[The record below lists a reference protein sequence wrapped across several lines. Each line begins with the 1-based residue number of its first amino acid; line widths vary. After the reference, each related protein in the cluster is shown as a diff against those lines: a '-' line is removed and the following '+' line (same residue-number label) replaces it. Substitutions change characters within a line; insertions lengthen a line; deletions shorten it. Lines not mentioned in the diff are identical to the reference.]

1 MSEELAAEPL
11 GGSWRRYGQLA
22 VLVLVGGC
30 VYPLVYLRQNY
41 EVTMLEAFGVSIG
54 ELAGCYALL
63 GAMFM
68 ATYLP
73 SGWLADRVSCR
84 GLITFSLAA
93 TGALGLWF
101 ATLPG
106 LTELRLIYLGWGIS
120 TGLTFWSALIKA
132 VAVLAQPA
140 EQGRFFGIL
149 DGGRGLVEAALATI
163 AVSIFAWV
171 MADAAADPT
180 TGLERV
186 IVFYV
191 ACLFVMAPV
200 AWLTVDDTSVAPAPS
215 GSGLSRTLLVDLKD
229 LFRRPELWLVAFII
243 LCGYQL
249 VWATASTAAFL
260 QQAHGMTAVTVGVI
274 SVAQLWMRP
283 LGAVGAGVLG
293 DLTGREQVLAGLFL
307 LASLAVGSMILVP
320 SPGGDWLM
328 LAIALIVAL
337 ATFAVRGLYWG
348 SLESCQVPA
357 RSKGLAIGAISLIG
371 YSPDLYLPLVYGAL
385 LEAFPGRPGFSLYF
399 GAVGAMGFAGAIA
412 AWVLARRVRG
422 SLNSESP

>member
-1 MSEELAAEPL
+1 MTERVVGEDDVVRGP
-11 GGSWRRYGQLA
+11 WRRYGQLA

-41 EVTMLEAFGVSIG
+41 EVTMLEAFGVTIG

-106 LTELRLIYLGWGIS
+106 LVELRFIYLGWGVS

-132 VAVLAQPA
+132 VALLARPS

-149 DGGRGLVEAALATI
+149 DGGRGLVEAALATV
-163 AVSIFAWV
+163 AVSLFAWV
-171 MADAAADPT
+171 MADGAGEATAA
-180 TGLERV
+180 LERV
-186 IVFYV
+186 ITFYV
-191 ACLFVMAPV
+191 VCLFLMTPI
-200 AWLTVDDTSVAPAPS
+200 AWLTVDDTPS
-215 GSGLSRTLLVDLKD
+215 GQASGGSGISQALLLDLKD

-260 QQAHGMTAVTVGVI
+260 QQTHGMTAVTVGVI

-283 LGAVGAGVLG
+283 LGGVGAGVLG
-293 DLTGREQVLAGLFL
+293 DLAGREQVLAGLFL
-307 LASLAVGSMILVP
+307 IAALAVGGMILVP
-320 SPGGDWLM
+320 SPGGSGMM

-337 ATFAVRGLYWG
+337 VTFAVRGLYWG

-385 LEAFPGRPGFSLYF
+385 LEAFPGRLGFSLYF
-399 GAVGAMGFAGAIA
+399 GAVGAMGLAGAAA
-412 AWVLARRVRG
+412 AWVLARRVRRR
-422 SLNSESP
+422 LLL